1 MRFLAEKWSALPDV
15 TVFGKHFCF
24 ATTGVWYRRS
34 GWSFSR
40 SKEMFHNGERWIWGM
55 QITLASCVLQ
65 VSNEKDWSVKSAV

>member
-15 TVFGKHFCF
+15 TVSGSTLL

-40 SKEMFHNGERWIWGM
+40 SKEMFHNGECWIWGM

-65 VSNEKDWSVKSAV
+65 VSNEKDWSVKATV